1 MESSSGGSNT
11 PKIMVFRPTMEE
23 FKDMAKYV
31 SYMESC
37 GAHKAGVAK
46 VIPPP
51 EWVPR
56 RAGYD
61 DLEMTIPAPITQV
74 VTGCQGLYQ
83 QYNIQKKPLTI
94 KEFEKLAN
102 SDRYRTPKHFDF
114 DELERK
120 YWKNIT
126 FVNPIYGADI
136 SGSIYDTDQEYWNI
150 NKLGTILDYVAGDY
164 GIKIEGVNTAYL
176 YFGMWKTTFPWHTED
191 MDLYSINY
199 LHFGAPK
206 SWYAVPPEHGRRLE
220 RLASGFFPS
229 SSQACPAFLRHK
241 MTLISPAILKQYSI
255 PFNKITQ
262 EAGEF
267 MITFPYGYHQGYNHG
282 FNCAESTNFATERWI
297 EYGKRCLQC
306 KCRKDGVKI
315 SMDTFV
321 MRFQPD
327 RYALWKEGKD
337 IAPHPE
343 DDQSKLYKHRDK
355 NIANNSGTVSKRHPI
370 SKSASP
376 KKKGSV
382 KEEKDESD
390 SSKDEIKKEENDD
403 EICIE
408 KEEDDEQA
416 ENDNEQSNDS
426 ISDEKSSKSDSSK
439 KKISMYLKDV
449 KKASAPTKKATPSS
463 FQAAF
468 ESLVTNNPTFPKP
481 PVHIVD
487 GVPVKVKQRK
497 RKSEESK
504 IIKKE
509 LCPNEGGD
517 ASTSSTGSGE
527 NVAIQNGDTKHV
539 IVVPKKKSRKEGNSP
554 PKRRKQ
560 VQQPHPAYPFLP
572 LNHPSPTSTGKGVK
586 EESDFN
592 RLNFLMP
599 TIRWIKQQQM
609 LQNCSNKVMY
619 SGGKSEEVPFAHSSG
634 VSFEDLFAAQNRDV
648 KCEPNIQSNSQGNPV
663 KAHGPLLNTYSRPGS
678 ILPTNTTL
686 TVNTATVS
694 SETKEETDAD
704 LALDLSVATTASTST
719 SPPESLKISQSSA
732 SPVRKQITAHLSSSK
747 TTVPASATDEPV
759 AGPSSSSSNVDSQ
772 AVWPTPE
779 QLKQSIKLTGP
790 QHNLFNSFNQAFEL
804 AQSMLNKKRD
814 GQEQT
819 KASESSAS
827 SSVSSASSDTKEH
840 QPPSESVHLKQESGL
855 DKTPPRKSSN
865 SPSRSLSSPSGGVHS
880 LTFSKLVSQSQKEQ
894 KKLSF
899 DSPKSQQTSLVQH
912 KPLLTSPTHGPVF
925 DNTRSPSTTCLSR
938 PLVTSTETLGRHSSP
953 SHAIGS
959 PNMYTPLSSI
969 AQHSQQQNLLLQ
981 SANQQQQTFLVNIPV
996 MQTPQPIGG
1005 TTGTPSITTTT
1016 RASQVLPHACGQT
1029 VETVERGG
1037 IKTNSKLTVEQ
1048 ILKGG
1053 KKAAKQI
1060 LPNTIIVSSALGG
1073 SQVIQV
1079 GQQTVSIPK
1088 AQATKTVNVVN
1099 MVPASNGGGVS
1110 LLLSPKS
1117 GTGGKVQAAVPT
1129 VVSRQVVTALPT
1141 TVAGQVIT
1149 PLPTSVAGQVITG
1162 LSTTVQGQVVTALPT
1177 TVTGQIITRT
1187 LPTAASPQV
1196 ISPTQKQ
1203 IPASQQ
1209 HLLTT
1214 ASPRSLITKVGQQQ
1228 ITLPIIQSPTASSV
1242 VTRVTPAVCQVNANG
1257 NVLKTVVGA
1266 VSDQTNVQPTL
1277 LTQKTKILPQFG
1289 GQPRFGTTQFL
1300 LQGVTQIHPTQKV
1313 FQVDPKT
1320 PHNFKTIVSSPSS
1333 SLTSTTMST
1342 QNSLLSPVV
1351 STSCLST
1358 QDSSLTVLTDAL
1370 SVHNYSN
1377 SGLKSTQQDS
1387 DQPFGT
1393 IVSPNKV
1400 LQLVPQPIVPIS
1412 QASTVAPSGAVG
1424 QKGKHKVDSESKD
1437 ASESPTK
1444 VRVIEKES
1452 SSGSDENFS
1461 PKEKKNVSKK
1471 SSGNK
1476 VSAQSPSK
1484 HANFYKMVGSS
1495 PDVNQTV
1502 IQTTSYSAFSG
1513 NSGKKPRAR
1522 KADPANKNLQN
1533 NKKVKSP
1540 LKPTLED
1547 GQEEKVKKPTAKKK
1561 KENLLIVDSN
1571 GNLSSPEE
1579 KKTKGNKSGR
1589 TRNPSKGEMAKAKS
1603 KKDVDSK
1610 KETRDDLNESIE
1622 IPDAIMTE
1630 KWAQPIKE
1638 LWQHLPFDFEAE
1650 KRFNQ
1655 ALSSREPHCVVC
1667 VLFKPFTKFS
1677 DECFSSSSVPPKK
1690 GNKKDKVRRSLP
1702 MIPEMCFAC
1711 SADNPRPL
1719 GLNTMLDNDGL
1730 SQLLTCEECKIC
1742 VHASCYGV
1750 SDVTKKWKCTR
1761 CTKQMFSA
1769 ECCLCCQ
1776 RGGALKPTSDGKWAH
1791 IVCALSI
1798 PEVKFENI
1806 QKREPINA
1814 YKITSERSKLRCY
1827 YCNPLLNSEKTFGVC
1842 VQCSQGRCTS
1852 SFHVTCAYA
1861 AGVVYETSDWPFP
1874 VYNTCTRHSHKEK
1887 GKGERKLNELKK
1899 GDRVYAKHKNTRY
1912 YIVDV
1917 LKVTNQVFYSVD
1929 FDDGSFSDDLYPEDI
1944 DNHQVELGPPA
1955 AGTHVQI
1962 KWTDGDLYG
1971 ATFRG
1976 AKTLVMYTVEFADGN
1991 HRVFKREEVW
2001 SLDEDLPKQVKARM
2015 SEATER
2021 KYSIFYTEEIKA
2033 EVETEGKR
2041 PKAKISYSKLNG

>member
-46 VIPPP
+46 VIPPA

-56 RAGYD
+56 RGGYD

-136 SGSIYDTDQEYWNI
+136 SGSIYDTDQNYWNI

-206 SWYAVPPEHGRRLE
+206 SWYSVPPEHGRRLE
-220 RLASGFFPS
+220 RLATGFFPS
-229 SSQACPAFLRHK
+229 SSQSCPAFLRHK

-321 MRFQPD
+321 MRFQPE

-355 NIANNSGTVSKRHPI
+355 SIANNSGTVSKRHPI
-370 SKSASP
+370 SKSTSP
-376 KKKGSV
+376 KKKDSV
-382 KEEKDESD
+382 KEEKEESETSKVKQEEENADES
-390 SSKDEIKKEENDD
+390 
-403 EICIE
+403 CIE
-408 KEEDDEQA
+408 GEKDDEQ
-416 ENDNEQSNDS
+416 STGS
-426 ISDEKSSKSDSSK
+426 TSDEKGSNSDSSK
-439 KKISMYLKDV
+439 KKIAMYLKDV
-449 KKASAPTKKATPSS
+449 KKASAPTKKAAPSS

-468 ESLVTNNPTFPKP
+468 ESLVTNNKTFPKP

-504 IIKKE
+504 IKIK
-509 LCPNEGGD
+509 NEPIPTESGD
-517 ASTSSTGSGE
+517 ASSLNAELTVSE
-527 NVAIQNGDTKHV
+527 NKTMQNGETKQQIV
-539 IVVPKKKSRKEGNSP
+539 VVPKKKSRKDGNSP
-554 PKRRKQ
+554 PKRKKQ
-560 VQQPHPAYPFLP
+560 VQNLHPSYPFLP
-572 LNHPSPTSTGKGVK
+572 LNHPSSTTSVTKGMITK

-609 LQNCSNKVMY
+609 LQNCSNKTIGY
-619 SGGKSEEVPFAHSSG
+619 TSGKSEEIPFAHSSG
-634 VSFEDLFAAQNRDV
+634 VSFEDLLAAQNRDI
-648 KCEPNIQSNSQGNPV
+648 KCEPHVVSNSKGNPV
-663 KAHGPLLNTYSRPGS
+663 KAHGSMLHNYSRPGTIMPPS
-678 ILPTNTTL
+678 TTM
-686 TVNTATVS
+686 TVNTATKS
-694 SETKEETDAD
+694 TEPKEETESES
-704 LALDLSVATTASTST
+704 ALDLSVATTTSAT
-719 SPPESLKISQSSA
+719 TLSPESLKISQTTA
-732 SPVRKQITAHLSSSK
+732 SPVRKQIAAHFSGTKNSPSVSSER
-747 TTVPASATDEPV
+747 EPM
-759 AGPSSSSSNVDSQ
+759 AGPSSASSNVDSQ
-772 AVWPTPE
+772 AIWPTPE

-819 KASESSAS
+819 KASES
-827 SSVSSASSDTKEH
+827 
-840 QPPSESVHLKQESGL
+840 PPSPKTSTSTDTTECSPSFESAPLLQQSPQQKTGT
-855 DKTPPRKSSN
+855 DKTPPRKPSTGDVSYPGLSQ
-865 SPSRSLSSPSGGVHS
+865 SPTGGVHS

-894 KKLSF
+894 KKISE
-899 DSPKSQQTSLVQH
+899 SPKPHTTSLLQH
-912 KPLLTSPTHGPVF
+912 KPLLPSPTHGSVF
-925 DNTRSPSTTCLSR
+925 DNSRNPSTTCLSR
-938 PLVTSTETLGRHSSP
+938 PLGAGAESLVRHSSP

-996 MQTPQPIGG
+996 MQTPQPTGG
-1005 TTGTPSITTTT
+1005 ITGTPCTTATT
-1016 RASQVLPHACGQT
+1016 RASQVLPLACGQT
-1029 VETVERGG
+1029 VETVDRGG
-1037 IKTNSKLTVEQ
+1037 VAKTNSKLTVSQ

-1053 KKAAKQI
+1053 KKAAKPI
-1060 LPNTIIVSSALGG
+1060 LPNTIIVSSAFGG
-1073 SQVIQV
+1073 TQLIQV

-1088 AQATKTVNVVN
+1088 VQTQPTKTVNVVN
-1099 MVPASNGGGVS
+1099 MMPTSNQGGVS

-1117 GTGGKVQAAVPT
+1117 GTGGKIQTALPT
-1129 VVSRQVVTALPT
+1129 MVSRQVIT
-1141 TVAGQVIT
+1141 TT
-1149 PLPTSVAGQVITG
+1149 LPTSMPGQVF
-1162 LSTTVQGQVVTALPT
+1162 
-1177 TVTGQIITRT
+1177 TRT
-1187 LPTAASPQV
+1187 VPTAASHQV
-1196 ISPTQKQ
+1196 ITSTLHTPIKKQVITSSIPTAQRH
-1203 IPASQQ
+1203 I
-1209 HLLTT
+1209 LTT
-1214 ASPRSLITKVGQQQ
+1214 ATPCPVITNVVGQSQ
-1228 ITLPIIQSPTASSV
+1228 IAMPIIQSPTASSIMA
-1242 VTRVTPAVCQVNANG
+1242 RATPAVCQVTSTSNMG
-1257 NVLKTVVGA
+1257 SVLKTVVGA
-1266 VSDQTNVQPTL
+1266 VNDQTNIRPTL
-1277 LTQKTKILPQFG
+1277 LAQKTKILPQFG

-1300 LQGVTQIHPTQKV
+1300 LQGVTQIHPAQKV
-1313 FQVDPKT
+1313 FQVDPKS
-1320 PHNFKTIVSSPSS
+1320 PHNFKTVVSSPSS
-1333 SLTSTTMST
+1333 SATSTTMST
-1342 QNSLLSPVV
+1342 QSSLLSPVV

-1358 QDSSLTVLTDAL
+1358 LDSSLTVLTNTDAL
-1370 SVHNYSN
+1370 SVHNYSG
-1377 SGLKSTQQDS
+1377 SGLKSAQQDS
-1387 DQPFGT
+1387 DQSFGT

-1412 QASTVAPSGAVG
+1412 QASTVATSTVLT
-1424 QKGKHKVDSESKD
+1424 QKGKHKPDTESKD
-1437 ASESPTK
+1437 ISESPTK
-1444 VRVIEKES
+1444 VRVIDTES

-1461 PKEKKNVSKK
+1461 PKEKKNMSKK
-1471 SSGNK
+1471 ISGNK
-1476 VSAQSPSK
+1476 
-1484 HANFYKMVGSS
+1484 
-1495 PDVNQTV
+1495 
-1502 IQTTSYSAFSG
+1502 
-1513 NSGKKPRAR
+1513 
-1522 KADPANKNLQN
+1522 ANK
-1533 NKKVKSP
+1533 KRKSP
-1540 LKPTLED
+1540 LKPTLE
-1547 GQEEKVKKPTAKKK
+1547 GCQEEKVKKLSATKKK
-1561 KENLLIVDSN
+1561 KENMLTVDSN
-1571 GNLSSPEE
+1571 GNFSSPEE
-1579 KKTKGNKSGR
+1579 KKPKVNKSIKSK
-1589 TRNPSKGEMAKAKS
+1589 NSSKGEMVKAKS
-1603 KKDVDSK
+1603 KKDIENK
-1610 KETRDDLNESIE
+1610 KEIKEEPSESIE
-1622 IPDAIMTE
+1622 IPDAIMTGP
-1630 KWAQPIKE
+1630 WAQPIKE

-1650 KRFNQ
+1650 KKFNQ
-1655 ALSSREPHCVVC
+1655 NLANREPNCVVC
-1667 VLFKPFTKFS
+1667 ALFKPFTKFS
-1677 DECFSSSSVPPKK
+1677 DSCSSPNLLSKK
-1690 GNKKDKVRRSLP
+1690 GNKKDKSRRSLP

-1711 SADNPRPL
+1711 STDNPRPL
-1719 GLNTMLDNDGL
+1719 GLNTVLDNDGL
-1730 SQLLTCEECKIC
+1730 SPLLTCDQCKIC

-1750 SDVTKKWKCTR
+1750 TDFTKKWKCTR

-1791 IVCALSI
+1791 IVCALAI

-1827 YCNPLLNSEKTFGVC
+1827 YCNPLQNSEKTFGVC

-1874 VYNTCTRHSHKEK
+1874 VYNTCLRHNHKEK
-1887 GKGERKLNELKK
+1887 GKGQRKLTELKK

-1912 YIVDV
+1912 YVAEV
-1917 LKVTNQVFYSVD
+1917 QKVTNQVFYSVD
-1929 FDDGSFSDDLYPEDI
+1929 FDDGSFSDDLYPEDV
-1944 DNHQVELGPPA
+1944 DDHRMELGPPTI
-1955 AGTHVQI
+1955 GTHVQI

-1976 AKTLVMYTVEFADGN
+1976 AKSLVMYTVEFADGN
-1991 HRVFKREEVW
+1991 HRVFKREELW
-2001 SLDEDLPKQVKARM
+2001 SMDEVLPKQIKART

>member
-11 PKIMVFRPTMEE
+11 PKIMVFRPTMDE

-56 RAGYD
+56 RGGYE

-136 SGSIYDTDQEYWNI
+136 SGSIYDDDQEYWNI

-206 SWYAVPPEHGRRLE
+206 SWYSVPPEHGRRLE

-321 MRFQPD
+321 MRFQPE

-370 SKSASP
+370 SKSTSP
-376 KKKGSV
+376 KKKESV
-382 KEEKDESD
+382 KEEKEESD
-390 SSKDEIKKEENDD
+390 TSKEKINKEEANSNESCVEGEMD
-403 EICIE
+403 EQGE
-408 KEEDDEQA
+408 KGNEQVDKDDEQ
-416 ENDNEQSNDS
+416 SRDS
-426 ISDEKSSKSDSSK
+426 TSDEKGSNSDSSK

-449 KKASAPTKKATPSS
+449 QKATAPAKKVAPSS

-468 ESLVTNNPTFPKP
+468 ESLVTNNTTFPKP
-481 PVHIVD
+481 PVNIVD
-487 GVPVKVKQRK
+487 GVPVKLKQRK
-497 RKSEESK
+497 RKSEEDK
-504 IIKKE
+504 VMKKVKE
-509 LCPNEGGD
+509 FCPMEKTKEFLPTERGD
-517 ASTSSTGSGE
+517 APMSNSESTGSE
-527 NVAIQNGDTKHV
+527 KVIMQNGETKQQIV
-539 IVVPKKKSRKEGNSP
+539 VVPKKKSRKDGHSP
-554 PKRRKQ
+554 PKRKKQ
-560 VQQPHPAYPFLP
+560 VQHPHSAYPFLP
-572 LNHPSPTSTGKGVK
+572 LNHPSSTSMTKGIK
-586 EESDFN
+586 DESDFN

-609 LQNCSNKVMY
+609 LQNCSNKVMGY
-619 SGGKSEEVPFAHSSG
+619 TSGKSEEIPFAHSSG
-634 VSFEDLFAAQNRDV
+634 VSFEDLLAAQNRDI
-648 KCEPNIQSNSQGNPV
+648 KCESHVLSHSKGNPV
-663 KAHGPLLNTYSRPGS
+663 KAHGSLLHNYSHPGTIVPPNTSM
-678 ILPTNTTL
+678 
-686 TVNTATVS
+686 TVNVATLS
-694 SETKEETDAD
+694 SEIKEETDTES
-704 LALDLSVATTASTST
+704 ALDLSVATTTNTVTS
-719 SPPESLKISQSSA
+719 SESLKISQSTA
-732 SPVRKQITAHLSSSK
+732 SPVRKQIAAHLSGSK
-747 TTVPASATDEPV
+747 SLPPSNSVEKPV
-759 AGPSSSSSNVDSQ
+759 AGPSTTSSHIDSQ

-819 KASESSAS
+819 KASETSHVLLSSADANPLQP
-827 SSVSSASSDTKEH
+827 SV
-840 QPPSESVHLKQESGL
+840 QNPSILKQETGF
-855 DKTPPRKSSN
+855 DKTSPRK
-865 SPSRSLSSPSGGVHS
+865 PSTGDNRSSPGHSQSSPTGGVHS

-894 KKLSF
+894 KKLSAE
-899 DSPKSQQTSLVQH
+899 SPKPQTSLLQH
-912 KPLLTSPTHGPVF
+912 KPLLTSPTQGSVF
-925 DNTRSPSTTCLSR
+925 DNSLNPSTTCLSR
-938 PLVTSTETLGRHSSP
+938 PLGTSAESLSRHSSP

-996 MQTPQPIGG
+996 MQTPQPTGG
-1005 TTGTPSITTTT
+1005 ITGTQSTTTTT
-1016 RASQVLPHACGQT
+1016 RASQVLPHACGQA
-1029 VETVERGG
+1029 VETVDRGG
-1037 IKTNSKLTVEQ
+1037 KSNDKLTVSQ
-1048 ILKGG
+1048 ILKGS
-1053 KKAAKQI
+1053 KKAAKPI
-1060 LPNTIIVSSALGG
+1060 LPNKIIVSSALGG
-1073 SQVIQV
+1073 SQLIQV

-1088 AQATKTVNVVN
+1088 GNSQATKTVNVVN
-1099 MVPASNGGGVS
+1099 MMPTSSTGGVS

-1117 GTGGKVQAAVPT
+1117 GTSGKVQMPG
-1129 VVSRQVVTALPT
+1129 VVSRQV
-1141 TVAGQVIT
+1141 IT
-1149 PLPTSVAGQVITG
+1149 TG
-1162 LSTTVQGQVVTALPT
+1162 LSTSVPGQVF
-1177 TVTGQIITRT
+1177 TRT
-1187 LPTAASPQV
+1187 LPTAASYQV
-1196 ISPTQKQ
+1196 ISPTLSASTQKQ
-1203 IPASQQ
+1203 N
-1209 HLLTT
+1209 TT
-1214 ASPRSLITKVGQQQ
+1214 APPRPVITNVVGQSQ
-1228 ITLPIIQSPTASSV
+1228 ITVPIIQSPTASSV
-1242 VTRVTPAVCQVNANG
+1242 VARATPAVCQVTSTG
-1257 NVLKTVVGA
+1257 SVGGVLKTVVGT
-1266 VSDQTNVQPTL
+1266 VSDPTNIRPTL
-1277 LTQKTKILPQFG
+1277 LAQKTKILPQFG

-1313 FQVDPKT
+1313 FQVDPKS
-1320 PHNFKTIVSSPSS
+1320 PHNFKTVVSSPSS
-1333 SLTSTTMST
+1333 LATSTTMSIPS
-1342 QNSLLSPVV
+1342 SLLSPVV

-1358 QDSSLTVLTDAL
+1358 LDSSLTVLTNTDAL
-1370 SVHNYSN
+1370 SVHNYSD
-1377 SGLKSTQQDS
+1377 SGLKSAQQDT
-1387 DQPFGT
+1387 DQSFGT

-1412 QASTVAPSGAVG
+1412 QASSVANTTVLA
-1424 QKGKHKVDSESKD
+1424 QKGKHKPDAVSKD
-1437 ASESPTK
+1437 TSESPTK
-1444 VRVIEKES
+1444 VQVIDKES
-1452 SSGSDENFS
+1452 GSGSDENFS
-1461 PKEKKNVSKK
+1461 PKEKKN
-1471 SSGNK
+1471 SGNK
-1476 VSAQSPSK
+1476 
-1484 HANFYKMVGSS
+1484 
-1495 PDVNQTV
+1495 T
-1502 IQTTSYSAFSG
+1502 
-1513 NSGKKPRAR
+1513 
-1522 KADPANKNLQN
+1522 
-1533 NKKVKSP
+1533 NKKRKSP
-1540 LKPTLED
+1540 LKPSLGD
-1547 GQEEKVKKPTAKKK
+1547 GHEEKVRKMSTTKKK
-1561 KENLLIVDSN
+1561 KENLLTVDSN
-1571 GNLSSPEE
+1571 GTLSPSEE
-1579 KKTKGNKSGR
+1579 KKSKVNKSVKCR
-1589 TRNPSKGEMAKAKS
+1589 HPSKGETVRAKT
-1603 KKDVDSK
+1603 KKDVENK
-1610 KETRDDLNESIE
+1610 KEVKEEPNESIE

-1630 KWAQPIKE
+1630 QWAQPIKD

-1650 KRFNQ
+1650 KKFNQ
-1655 ALSSREPHCVVC
+1655 SLASREPHCVVC
-1667 VLFKPFTKFS
+1667 ALFKPFMKFS
-1677 DECFSSSSVPPKK
+1677 DDCSNAVVLKK
-1690 GNKKDKVRRSLP
+1690 SNKKDKVRRSLP

-1711 SADNPRPL
+1711 STDNPHPL
-1719 GLNTMLDNDGL
+1719 GLNTVLDNDGL
-1730 SQLLTCEECKIC
+1730 SPLLTCDQCKIC

-1750 SDVTKKWKCTR
+1750 TEFPKKWKCTR

-1791 IVCALSI
+1791 IVCALAI

-1827 YCNPLLNSEKTFGVC
+1827 YCNPLQNSEKTFGVC

-1874 VYNTCTRHSHKEK
+1874 VYNTCLRHSHKEK
-1887 GKGERKLNELKK
+1887 EKGERKLTELKK

-1912 YIVDV
+1912 YVVDV

-1929 FDDGSFSDDLYPEDI
+1929 FDDGSFSDDLFPEDI
-1944 DNHQVELGPPA
+1944 DDHRVELGPPA
-1955 AGTHVQI
+1955 IGTHVQI

-2001 SLDEDLPKQVKARM
+2001 SMDEDLPKHIKART